1 MSATM
6 SVTLSKGAEEKMRR
20 IAEREGRSLA
30 ETVGLLAEE
39 ALKMR
44 EFPHIFFMDGPAGR
58 RARLIT
64 GPDVWEVIEPYAVAG
79 NDWDILRKSYDWIDE
94 NLLKEAV
101 RYYEAYPEE
110 IDAWLEGNAS
120 GVE

>member
-1 MSATM
+1 MSATL
-6 SVTLSKGAEEKMRR
+6 SVTLPKGAEEKMRR

-120 GVE
+120 DVE